1 MVEYQFKMW
10 LLVACILAINTASI
24 FNVAAS
30 GRSVED
36 LVGVFSIQKTIK
48 LGSNSE
54 CFAGSQS
61 SANSPSVQNNGLA
74 DNNPPGLAGLS
85 IEPKAINASSSRSIN
100 FTAHII
106 DDQSGLSE
114 GSGSN
119 LSTAW
124 FVSPSGRQAIGAA
137 LAPGNLTSGTKL
149 DGFYSSKI
157 VLPKNSELG
166 TWRLDNLT
174 IVDEQGNRRVVGRD
188 QMLLLGFPAEF
199 LVT

>member
-1 MVEYQFKMW
+1 M
-10 LLVACILAINTASI
+10 LAACILAIYTASI

-61 SANSPSVQNNGLA
+61 SANSLSSQDKGLA
-74 DNNPPGLAGLS
+74 DNQPPGLAGLS
-85 IEPKAINASSSRSIN
+85 IEPKATNASSSHSIN
-100 FTAHII
+100 LTAHII
-106 DDQSGLSE
+106 DDQIGLAV

-124 FVSPSGRQAIGAA
+124 FVSPSGRQVIGTAF
-137 LAPGNLTSGTKL
+137 APGNLTTGNKL
-149 DGFYSSKI
+149 DGFYKSLI
-157 VLPKNSELG
+157 VLPKNSEIG

-174 IVDEQGNRRVVGRD
+174 IVDEQGNRRVIGRD
-188 QMLLLGFPAEF
+188 LMLHMGFPAEF

>member
-1 MVEYQFKMW
+1 MW
-10 LLVACILAINTASI
+10 LLMACILAIHAASI
-24 FNVAAS
+24 FNAAAY

-48 LGSNSE
+48 LGSSSE

-61 SANSPSVQNNGLA
+61 PADSLSLENNGLA
-74 DNNPPGLAGLS
+74 DNQPPGLAGLI
-85 IEPKAINASSSRSIN
+85 IEPKTINASSSHSIN
-100 FTAHII
+100 LTAHIV
-106 DDQSGLSE
+106 DDQSGLAE

-124 FVSPSGRQAIGAA
+124 FVSPSGRQVIGTA
-137 LAPGNLTSGTKL
+137 LGPGNLTAGNKL
-149 DGFYSSKI
+149 DCFYKGFV
-157 VLPKNSELG
+157 VLPRNSEKG

-174 IVDEQGNRRVVGRD
+174 FVDEQGNRRVMGRD
-188 QMLLLGFPAEF
+188 QIVRFGFPAEF